1 MGSFSYLLGYLE
13 GTNKACFDGAIIKN
27 PVEILCHAGA
37 LMRFWAC
44 LYAEVDREML
54 INGVNTMLRVAV
66 ELLLPQDVAGGNVK
80 RLKQGDPPGGADQGL

>member
-1 MGSFSYLLGYLE
+1 
-13 GTNKACFDGAIIKN
+13 
-27 PVEILCHAGA
+27 
-37 LMRFWAC
+37 MRFWAG